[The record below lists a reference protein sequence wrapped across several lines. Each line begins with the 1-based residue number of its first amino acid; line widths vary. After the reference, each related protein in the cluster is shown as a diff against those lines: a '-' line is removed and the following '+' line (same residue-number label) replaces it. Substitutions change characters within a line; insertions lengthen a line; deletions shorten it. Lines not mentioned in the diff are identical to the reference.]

1 LPLKKYIME
10 QNTQIQHQQ
19 QQPIQEDEIDLIALA
34 KTFWNGRR
42 TIIKS
47 IIICGIIGLTVALVS
62 PKEYTASTT
71 MVPQMSD
78 PKSSLGGLGGLAAMA
93 GFNLNMGGGT
103 ELSPTIYPQIV
114 SSITFQ
120 KELMQTQVKFAD
132 IDQPVSLFDYYTEYA
147 KASAI
152 GSIKKYT
159 IGLPFVILK
168 AIRPKKEDNP
178 GSTNSNLITLS
189 EDEKEV
195 LETLAEQLSLEFN
208 DKDGYVTITARM
220 PEALPAAQVAD
231 KAQKL
236 LQEYI
241 TEFKIEKAKA
251 NLEFIQ
257 ERYNETKTEFETVQE
272 NRARFY
278 DRNKNVTT
286 AMALT
291 ERDRFDSN
299 YNLIYGV
306 YSDLAKQL
314 EQAEISVKE
323 NTPVFSIIQPVSV
336 PIEKSKPKRPMILI
350 IWLFIG
356 GIIGTGVVFGKEYLT
371 QFKQRWQEQ

>member
-1 LPLKKYIME
+1 
-10 QNTQIQHQQ
+10 
-19 QQPIQEDEIDLIALA
+19 
-34 KTFWNGRR
+34 
-42 TIIKS
+42 
-47 IIICGIIGLTVALVS
+47 
-62 PKEYTASTT
+62 
-71 MVPQMSD
+71 
-78 PKSSLGGLGGLAAMA
+78 
-93 GFNLNMGGGT
+93 
-103 ELSPTIYPQIV
+103 
-114 SSITFQ
+114 
-120 KELMQTQVKFAD
+120 MQVQVKFAD
-132 IDQPVSLFDYYTEYA
+132 IDQNVSLFDYYTEYS
-147 KASAI
+147 KTSAI
-152 GSIKKYT
+152 GNIKKYT

-168 AIRPKKEDNP
+168 AIRPKKEDKP

-195 LETLAEQLSLEFN
+195 LETLAAQLSLEFN

-257 ERYNETKTEFETVQE
+257 ERYNETKEEFETVQE
-272 NRARFY
+272 NRARFF

-306 YSDLAKQL
+306 YSELAKQL

-336 PIEKSKPKRPMILI
+336 PIEKSKPNRPMILI
-350 IWLFIG
+350 IWFFLG
-356 GIIGTGVVFGKEYLT
+356 GIIGTGAVFGKEYLT